1 MAAGQIRV
9 TMEVGADGVALITIA
24 NPPVNALHPIIV
36 DGLKDKYAEAMRRD
50 DVKAIVLTGDVSLM
64 PDVSVELVSN
74 LMEEGKK
81 PSVAAI
87 QGLALGGGLELAMGC
102 HARISTPEAQL
113 GLPELTLGIF
123 PGFGGT
129 QRLPRLVGLPKAI
142 EMMLVPGVTDIQL
155 KPRQIRKVAV
165 IGGGLMGS
173 GIATALLVSNMSV
186 LLKEV
191 NPQFLQRGEKMI
203 AGNLEGLVKRGSL
216 TKDKMNKAMSL
227 LKGALDYSDF
237 KDVDMVIEAVIE
249 KIPLKQSIF
258 ADIEKICPKH
268 CILATN
274 TSTIDLNVVGEKTN
288 SQDRIIGAHFFS
300 PAHIMPLLEIV
311 RTEKTSPQAILDLIT
326 VGKII
331 KKVPV
336 VVGNCTGF
344 AVNRTFFPYTQG
356 SHLLV
361 SLGID
366 VFRIDRVISSF
377 GMPMG
382 PFQLQ
387 DVAGYGVAMAVKDI
401 YADAFGERNLDSN
414 LVDLMIKDGR
424 QGKINGKGYYIYEKG
439 GKPKPDP
446 NVQHVIEE
454 YRKGAK
460 AMPGGKPVSLT
471 DQDILEMIFF
481 PVVNEACRV
490 MDENVVIR
498 ASDLDIASIL
508 GMGFPKYRGG
518 LVFWADTVG
527 APYIH
532 SKLSKWAEIYGPFFK
547 PSSYLEQRAKSGVPL
562 RTKHI
567 PARFREVT
575 HVRCCPAVGR
585 SEYLR
590 DESIACPVHQS
601 ISARANTRDG
611 TE

>member
-1 MAAGQIRV
+1 
-9 TMEVGADGVALITIA
+9 IA
-24 NPPVNALHPIIV
+24 
-36 DGLKDKYAEAMRRD
+36 GLKDKYAEAMRRD
-50 DVKAIVLTGDVSLM
+50 DVKAIVLTGAGGKFCGGFDINVFTKVHQTGDVSLM

-74 LMEEGKK
+74 MMEEGKK

-87 QGLALGGGLELAMGC
+87 QGLALGGGLELTMGC

-113 GLPELTLGIF
+113 GLPELTLGII
-123 PGFGGT
+123 PGFGGMDISMPEQITIST
-129 QRLPRLVGLPKAI
+129 QSKFIAAKEGKERGLIDALCSPDELIKTSRLWALEIANCRKPWMRSLGRTDRLGSLSEARAVLNAARQQAMKVAPNMPQHQACLDVMEEGILYGGQAGVLKEARVFKELVVAPTSKA
-142 EMMLVPGVTDIQL
+142 LVHVFFAQRSTTKVPGVTDVQL
-155 KPRQIRKVAV
+155 KPRPIRKVAV

-173 GIATALLVSNMSV
+173 GIATSLLVSNISV
-186 LLKEV
+186 VLKEV

-203 AGNLEGLVKRGSL
+203 AGNLEGLIKKGSL
-216 TKDKMNKAMSL
+216 TKDRMHKAMSL
-227 LKGALDYSDF
+227 FKGALDYSDF

-258 ADIEKICPKH
+258 SDIEKICPKH

-344 AVNRTFFPYTQG
+344 AVNRTFFPYTQA

-382 PFQLQ
+382 PFHEIPMKKGILDIQLMNWPKTGDDPSKEVIIALWLWHQ
-387 DVAGYGVAMAVKDI
+387 YMKAHFHIAC
-401 YADAFGERNLDSN
+401 AFIR
-414 LVDLMIKDGR
+414 IFT
-424 QGKINGKGYYIYEKG
+424 I
-439 GKPKPDP
+439 
-446 NVQHVIEE
+446 
-454 YRKGAK
+454 
-460 AMPGGKPVSLT
+460 PV
-471 DQDILEMIFF
+471 
-481 PVVNEACRV
+481 V

-498 ASDLDIASIL
+498 ASDLDIASHL
-508 GMGFPKYRGG
+508 
-518 LVFWADTVG
+518 
-527 APYIH
+527 
-532 SKLSKWAEIYGPFFK
+532 
-547 PSSYLEQRAKSGVPL
+547 
-562 RTKHI
+562 
-567 PARFREVT
+567 
-575 HVRCCPAVGR
+575 
-585 SEYLR
+585 
-590 DESIACPVHQS
+590 
-601 ISARANTRDG
+601 ANALIQQ
-611 TE
+611 